1 MEKTKHPFWT
11 RDSSI
16 LLGGFLLTI
25 FLIVYI
31 WWPLAEEYL
40 AYVDWNGAW
49 WRYMDWLLLG
59 IFAFMSVTIVCPR
72 EPQDRPAHHLRRRLW
87 RTCHRIMGHT
97 DEPLALLH
105 RRTTAVVDHP
115 RLAHRESFH

>member
-1 MEKTKHPFWT
+1 MTIVRAALKKIWT

-40 AYVDWNGAW
+40 ACLNWSKH
-49 WRYMDWLLLG
+49 
-59 IFAFMSVTIVCPR
+59 IP
-72 EPQDRPAHHLRRRLW
+72 
-87 RTCHRIMGHT
+87 
-97 DEPLALLH
+97 
-105 RRTTAVVDHP
+105 
-115 RLAHRESFH
+115 